1 MMTRLSE
8 KKKGGGSV
16 DDADKSDLLQT
27 FDECVELD
35 VDLRLTVNEI
45 KERLLE
51 CCSSCL
57 VDLGLQNN
65 SSGNF
70 LVMFVAFFLLMSF
83 LDGLYLTYGA

>member
-16 DDADKSDLLQT
+16 DDPDKSDLLQT

-35 VDLRLTVNEI
+35 VDLRSTVNEI

-65 SSGNF
+65 SSG
-70 LVMFVAFFLLMSF
+70 
-83 LDGLYLTYGA
+83 